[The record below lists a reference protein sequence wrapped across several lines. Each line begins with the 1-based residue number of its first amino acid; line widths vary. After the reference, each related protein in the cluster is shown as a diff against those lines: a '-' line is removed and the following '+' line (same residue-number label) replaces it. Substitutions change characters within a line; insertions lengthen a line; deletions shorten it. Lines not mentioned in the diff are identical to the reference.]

1 MDRPMSRVVVI
12 GATGHIGTYLVP
24 RLVGDGHEVIAVSRG
39 ARGPYHA
46 SPRWSAVT
54 TVTADREAEDAQ
66 GTFGMRIAALRPE
79 VVIDLICFTAASA
92 LQLVAALRP
101 ARPLLV
107 HCGTIWV
114 HGPSLRVPVTEDEP
128 RTAYGAYGTGKA
140 EIEALLHE
148 ETKTGGVPA
157 VVLHPGH
164 ISGPGWPVITPAG
177 NLDPATWTALATGQ
191 PLALPDHGLGVL
203 HHVHADDVAQAFELA
218 LSRPAAIGGSF
229 HVTAEQA
236 MTQRGLAVGAAAWFG
251 REAVL
256 DFVDWEEFASIV
268 GPGNAEV
275 TREHTYRS
283 IAASIAR
290 AREVL
295 GYAPRYTALG
305 ALREALAWLVAN
317 GQADIGDQPFPGSG
331 LPTSGRDGTFV
342 GRHSNGRAGSAVRPP
357 RVACRVVRWY
367 VVECRFQHWGRF
379 AWPLIPEVRDDAD
392 HPPGRERRARRGRG
406 ARRRARGRQRDHV
419 RGRTARLPRPLRLQ
433 GVRRAHRRGRGD
445 AGKGRGRPGDRA
457 DRQRVPRP
465 AVDVRPGPQ
474 LRVRRPRAPREGLD
488 PAQLPQDEPGA

>member
-1 MDRPMSRVVVI
+1 MDRPVSRVVVI

-24 RLVGDGHEVIAVSRG
+24 RLVAGGHQVIAVSRG
-39 ARGPYHA
+39 ARGPYQA

-66 GTFGMRIAALRPE
+66 GTFGERIAALRPE
-79 VVIDLICFTAASA
+79 VVIDLICFTPASA
-92 LQLVAALRP
+92 RQLVEALRP
-101 ARPLLV
+101 SRPLLV

-114 HGPSLRVPVTEDEP
+114 HGPSLLVPVTEDEP

-148 ETKTGGVPA
+148 ETRAGGVPA

-164 ISGPGWPVITPAG
+164 ISGPGWPVITPSG

-229 HVTAEQA
+229 HVAAEQA
-236 MTQRGLAVGAAAWFG
+236 MTQRGLAAGAAAWFG

-256 DFVDWEEFASIV
+256 DFVDWEEFASLV
-268 GPGNAEV
+268 GRGNAEV
-275 TREHTYRS
+275 TREHTVRS
-283 IAASIAR
+283 ITASVAR

-305 ALREALAWLVAN
+305 ALREALAWLADN
-317 GQADIGDQPFPGSG
+317 GQADIGGQPF
-331 LPTSGRDGTFV
+331 
-342 GRHSNGRAGSAVRPP
+342 AG
-357 RVACRVVRWY
+357 
-367 VVECRFQHWGRF
+367 
-379 AWPLIPEVRDDAD
+379 
-392 HPPGRERRARRGRG
+392 
-406 ARRRARGRQRDHV
+406 
-419 RGRTARLPRPLRLQ
+419 
-433 GVRRAHRRGRGD
+433 
-445 AGKGRGRPGDRA
+445 
-457 DRQRVPRP
+457 
-465 AVDVRPGPQ
+465 DV
-474 LRVRRPRAPREGLD
+474 
-488 PAQLPQDEPGA
+488 